1 MAVGAAAAAVDVKA
15 CSLETVADTLAG
27 TLLGVVAR
35 SCWGQEAAA
44 RMWPWAAWNGTAEQR
59 STAGASFASTAAAAA
74 ACCTD
79 ECWLPEDPLLWP
91 PGQPGRV

>member
-1 MAVGAAAAAVDVKA
+1 MAVGAAAAVDVKA

-44 RMWPWAAWNGTAEQR
+44 RMWAAWNGTAEQR
-59 STAGASFASTAAAAA
+59 STAGASFASTAAA

>member
-1 MAVGAAAAAVDVKA
+1 MAVGAAAAVAVDVKA

-44 RMWPWAAWNGTAEQR
+44 RMWAAWNGTAEQR
-59 STAGASFASTAAAAA
+59 SIAGASFASTAAAAA